1 MMNLDQVIENFASQA
16 TELGNR
22 VRQAQE
28 YRRLAAS
35 NEITAEEYEE
45 LMRDLQR
52 LENIQLSAAELDQ
65 KIAFV
70 EVMQALR
77 NIPLP

>member
-1 MMNLDQVIENFASQA
+1 MMNLDQVIDNFASQA

-28 YRRLAAS
+28 YRRMAAEG
-35 NEITAEEYEE
+35 EISAAEAEE
-45 LMRDLQR
+45 LIHDLQR

-65 KIAFV
+65 KIAFM
-70 EVMQALR
+70 EVLQALR
-77 NIPLP
+77 NIPIP

>member
-1 MMNLDQVIENFASQA
+1 MMNLDQVIANFASQT

-28 YRRLAAS
+28 YRRMAAAG
-35 NEITAEEYEE
+35 EISPEEAEE

>member
-1 MMNLDQVIENFASQA
+1 MNLDQVIDNFANQNS
-16 TELGNR
+16 ELGGR

-28 YRRLAAS
+28 YRRMAAAGQV
-35 NEITAEEYEE
+35 TPEEYEE

-52 LENIQLSAAELDQ
+52 LDAIHLSAAELDQ
-65 KIAFV
+65 KIAFY

>member
-1 MMNLDQVIENFASQA
+1 MNLDQVIENFVAQG

-28 YRRLAAS
+28 YRRMAAAG
-35 NEITAEEYEE
+35 EISPEEAEE

>member
-1 MMNLDQVIENFASQA
+1 MMNLDQVLDNFASQD

-22 VRQAQE
+22 VRQAHE
-28 YRRLAAS
+28 YRRLASAGD
-35 NEITAEEYEE
+35 ITPEEYDS
-45 LMRDLQR
+45 LLRDLQR
-52 LENIQLSAAELDQ
+52 LESIQLSAAELDQ
-65 KIAFV
+65 KIAFN

>member
-1 MMNLDQVIENFASQA
+1 MMNLDQVISNFTAQDS
-16 TELGNR
+16 ELGNR

-28 YRRLAAS
+28 YRRMLAA
-35 NEITAEEYEE
+35 AELEQSEYED
-45 LMRDLQR
+45 LMRDIQR
-52 LENIQLSAAELDQ
+52 LDNIHLSAAELDQ
-65 KIAFV
+65 KIAFY

>member
-1 MMNLDQVIENFASQA
+1 MMNLDQVIENFTSQA

-28 YRRLAAS
+28 YRRMAAAG
-35 NEITAEEYEE
+35 EISPAEAEE
-45 LMRDLQR
+45 LMQDLQR
-52 LENIQLSAAELDQ
+52 LDAIQLSAAELDQ
-65 KIAFV
+65 KIAFY

-77 NIPLP
+77 NIPIP

>member
-1 MMNLDQVIENFASQA
+1 MMNLDQVIDNFASQA

-28 YRRLAAS
+28 YRLMCARG
-35 NEITAEEYEE
+35 EISAPECEE

-52 LENIQLSAAELDQ
+52 LESIQLSADELDQ

-77 NIPLP
+77 NIPIP

>member
-1 MMNLDQVIENFASQA
+1 MMNLDQVIENFVAQDS
-16 TELGNR
+16 ELGNR

-28 YRRLAAS
+28 YRHLAAAG
-35 NEITAEEYEE
+35 EITAPEYEE
-45 LMRDLQR
+45 LVRDLQR
-52 LENIQLSAAELDQ
+52 LENIQLTAAELDQ

-70 EVMQALR
+70 EVMQMLR

>member
-1 MMNLDQVIENFASQA
+1 MMNLDQVIDNFAAQDS
-16 TELGNR
+16 ELGNR

-28 YRRLAAS
+28 YQRLAAAG
-35 NEITAEEYEE
+35 EISADEYQE
-45 LMRDLQR
+45 LVRDLQR
-52 LENIQLSAAELDQ
+52 LESIQLTAAELDQ
-65 KIAFV
+65 KIAFA